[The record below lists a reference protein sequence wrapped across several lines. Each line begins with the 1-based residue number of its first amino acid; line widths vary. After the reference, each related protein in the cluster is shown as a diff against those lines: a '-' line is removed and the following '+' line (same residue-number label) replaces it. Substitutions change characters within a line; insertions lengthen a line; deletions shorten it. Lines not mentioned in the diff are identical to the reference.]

1 MKRVY
6 NFSAGPS
13 AMPESVLKKAA
24 DEMLCYGNSGMSV
37 MEMSHRS
44 KEYQAIINSAFSN
57 LREVMNIPENY
68 NILFMQ
74 GGATAQFD
82 AIPLN
87 LMKNGSAEYVDSGNW
102 TKRAIK
108 LAKKYGDVH
117 VLASSADTAYDHIP
131 DYDINDINTNSDYF
145 YICMNNTVAGTK
157 WNTMPETK
165 GLPLVADLSSCIL
178 SEEFDVSKFGL
189 IFAGAQ
195 KNMGPAGVCAV
206 IIRNDLMGECMPV
219 TPELYNYAL
228 NFEKGSMLNT
238 PPTYTIYMLNLMLEW
253 VKEQGGVSELEK
265 INRKKAAMLYD
276 FLDNSK
282 LFRGRVAKKDR
293 SIMNVTYVI
302 GDADMEKRFVAEAKE
317 AGLVNLGGHRIMGGM
332 RASIYNAMPVE
343 GVKALIDFMEKFE
356 KDNLDKVVR

>member
-1 MKRVY
+1 
-6 NFSAGPS
+6 
-13 AMPESVLKKAA
+13 
-24 DEMLCYGNSGMSV
+24 
-37 MEMSHRS
+37 
-44 KEYQAIINSAFSN
+44 
-57 LREVMNIPENY
+57 
-68 NILFMQ
+68 
-74 GGATAQFD
+74 
-82 AIPLN
+82 
-87 LMKNGSAEYVDSGNW
+87 
-102 TKRAIK
+102 
-108 LAKKYGDVH
+108 
-117 VLASSADTAYDHIP
+117 
-131 DYDINDINTNSDYF
+131 
-145 YICMNNTVAGTK
+145 
-157 WNTMPETK
+157 
-165 GLPLVADLSSCIL
+165 
-178 SEEFDVSKFGL
+178 
-189 IFAGAQ
+189 
-195 KNMGPAGVCAV
+195 
-206 IIRNDLMGECMPV
+206 
-219 TPELYNYAL
+219 
-228 NFEKGSMLNT
+228 MLNT